1 MNEPYITYI
10 VKGSHLD
17 SQDLLSEERSLKVFE
32 EGSDQGR
39 IQKNDQSSW
48 SVGTNPKFAPGQR
61 PGQVRLENQEEAPE
75 PIIRAETSLMKN
87 EAGTV
92 GNSAIRLPSI
102 QFVDGEYIQENE
114 YFPKN
119 KRQSR
124 VELTKS
130 NQQSSTRADRVWA
143 KSISNI
149 TAHAPDSRPNRI
161 SHGVSNLN
169 QIRPN
174 RVTRNSMVAAAT
186 VR

>member
-17 SQDLLSEERSLKVFE
+17 SQDLISEERSLKVFE
-32 EGSDQGR
+32 EGSDQRR

-48 SVGTNPKFAPGQR
+48 SVGTNPIFAPGQR
-61 PGQVRLENQEEAPE
+61 PGQVRLENQEEARK
-75 PIIRAETSLMKN
+75 PIMRAETSLMKN
-87 EAGTV
+87 KAGTV
-92 GNSAIRLPSI
+92 GNSTIRLPSI
-102 QFVDGEYIQENE
+102 QFVDGEYIQEND

-119 KRQSR
+119 KRHYH

-130 NQQSSTRADRVWA
+130 NQQSPTRADRVWA

-186 VR
+186 VL